1 MSMKTFWWTQIIVE
15 MACRKDN
22 GIIVSDCFN
31 GKLKLKS
38 SFLAELLFI
47 KYLKWC
53 SDWCTQW
60 HCIKMCIEESR
71 CLLQK

>member
-1 MSMKTFWWTQIIVE
+1 MLMRTFWWTQIIAE

-22 GIIVSDCFN
+22 GIIVSDCFS
-31 GKLKLKS
+31 GKLQFES

-53 SDWCTQW
+53 CDWFT
-60 HCIKMCIEESR
+60 
-71 CLLQK
+71 